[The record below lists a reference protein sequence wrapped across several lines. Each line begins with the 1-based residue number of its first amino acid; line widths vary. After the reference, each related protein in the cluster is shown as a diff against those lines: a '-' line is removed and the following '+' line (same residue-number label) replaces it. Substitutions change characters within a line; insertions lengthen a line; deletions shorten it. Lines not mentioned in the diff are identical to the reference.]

1 MTSCRLPGLFGLG
14 ISNWQSA
21 TGYCSVIT
29 WFLFDLGNTL
39 IKLAYERVL
48 ENVCRSASLSRD
60 ELLEILEEPG
70 GYRDM
75 ERGAITFGEF
85 YELIADKAGYRGSLH
100 DFREVWSDFFDGPIA
115 GSEDLLDRV
124 REKYRVAFLSNSNEV
139 HAELIP
145 RRFATLFRKDDR
157 FVFSHRFRVAKP
169 DPEIFRRALEVIGAQ
184 PQHVAYVDD
193 LIENVLAARAE
204 GMLAFQFI
212 DAEQLR
218 RELVAE
224 GLL

>member
-1 MTSCRLPGLFGLG
+1 M
-14 ISNWQSA
+14 
-21 TGYCSVIT
+21 IT

-48 ENVCRSASLSRD
+48 ENVRRSAPVTRD
-60 ELLEILEEPG
+60 QLVDILEEPG

-75 ERGAITFGEF
+75 ERGAITFREF
-85 YELIADKAGYRGSLH
+85 YEFIADKAGYRGSLH
-100 DFREVWSDFFDGPIA
+100 DFREIWSDFFDGPIA
-115 GSEDLLDRV
+115 GSEELLDRI
-124 REKYRVAFLSNSNEV
+124 RAKYRVAFLSNSNEV

-145 RRFATLFRKDDR
+145 RRFSTLFRKDDR

-169 DPEIFRRALEVIGAQ
+169 DPEMFRRALEVIGAL
-184 PQHVAYVDD
+184 PQNVVFIDD

-204 GMLAFQFI
+204 GIRSFQFI
-212 DAEQLR
+212 DAQQLR
-218 RELVAE
+218 AELTSE

>member
-1 MTSCRLPGLFGLG
+1 M
-14 ISNWQSA
+14 
-21 TGYCSVIT
+21 IT

-48 ENVCRSASLSRD
+48 ENVRRSAALTRD
-60 ELLEILEEPG
+60 ELVDILEEPG

-75 ERGAITFGEF
+75 ERGAITFREF
-85 YELIADKAGYRGSLH
+85 YEFIADKSGYRGSLH
-100 DFREVWSDFFDGPIA
+100 DFREIWSDFFDGPIP
-115 GSEDLLDRV
+115 GSEDLLERI
-124 REKYRVAFLSNSNEV
+124 RAKYRVAFLSNSNEV

-169 DPEIFRRALEVIGAQ
+169 DPEIFRRALEVIGAL
-184 PQHVAYVDD
+184 PQNVVFVDD
-193 LIENVLAARAE
+193 LLENVLAARSE
-204 GMLAFQFI
+204 GLRSFQFV
-212 DAEQLR
+212 DATQLR